1 MINHCGR
8 LLTLLV
14 YMNISFV
21 LFSYFISLLKWKLI
35 TLNKCTETFDFVT
48 FALLALLTCKKY
60 SATII
65 VLLCISKDLY
75 SRKDMNL
82 TRFTIDCMLRG
93 ENKWDYP

>member
-1 MINHCGR
+1 MKVNNTKQMYRDLCYLCI
-8 LLTLLV
+8 TA
-14 YMNISFV
+14 
-21 LFSYFISLLKWKLI
+21 FS
-35 TLNKCTETFDFVT
+35 
-48 FALLALLTCKKY
+48 LLALLTCKKY

-93 ENKWDYP
+93 KNK